1 MPAFSN
7 DQVVLVLMPLVQSWT
22 RNFCESGCIH
32 LPSQRKLR
40 YYTHCVRSQT
50 GFLAGVDKQLMG
62 AANLPSCRSW
72 ERLMILLLDKMYVRE
87 DLVYV
92 KRTGKLV
99 GFTSL
104 D

>member
-7 DQVVLVLMPLVQSWT
+7 DQVVLVFMPLVQSWT
-22 RNFCESGCIH
+22 RNFCESGCVH

-40 YYTHCVRSQT
+40 DYTHCVRSQT
-50 GFLAGVDKQLMG
+50 GFLAGVDKQPMG
-62 AANLPSCRSW
+62 AANLPSHRSW
-72 ERLMILLLDKMYVRE
+72 ERLMILLLDEMYVHE